1 MTERVYT
8 IKPSPGRQRG
18 PSFLDDL
25 NAAQREAASAADGP
39 TLVIAG
45 AGSGK
50 TRMLVYRVAWL
61 ISRGVPP
68 EQILLLTFTNRAA
81 REMVRRAE
89 GLLGS
94 VARRVVGGTFHG
106 VAARLLRPVAP
117 ALGYREAFGIID
129 PDDARLIMR
138 GCIGEL
144 GVATSKRRF
153 PKAQALLRVL
163 SKSINTG
170 AQFEELLCRM
180 HPNFAEVANAATAC
194 CVRYAER
201 KIDLNVMDFDDLLL
215 NWLRLLVEP
224 EHAEVAD
231 RVRQAFRY
239 VLVDEYQDTNLLQ
252 GELVDQMARD
262 HGNITVVGDDCQ
274 AIYSFRGAS
283 FDNILGFP
291 DRYPKAQTFRLED
304 NYRSTP
310 QILALANR
318 SIGHNVRQFEK
329 RLRPVRADGVLTA
342 VIPCQ
347 DPLQQA
353 AFVATRVLELRDEGV
368 PLGEQ
373 AVLYRAHRHAA
384 ELEVELRRRDIPYVV
399 RSGLRFFEQ
408 AHIKDVVAWL
418 KVVSNPDDELSW
430 RRVLLL
436 QPYIGD
442 AAAAR
447 ILAARRA
454 EAADPGAELRGRAQA
469 SWSKVRSLL
478 EFLAT
483 APPGPAL
490 QRILDG
496 GYADHLR
503 DRSPN
508 ARERIEDVKALA
520 GYAAAFDDI
529 GAFLDE
535 VSGITEV
542 AGQGFNERSP
552 SNEDEHLVLSTVH
565 RAKGLEWGSVFV
577 LGLSEGLFPLPWA
590 ARNERELEE
599 ERRLFYVAVTRA
611 QTDLHLTYPVF
622 GVGGLAGLERA
633 IVQQESRFI
642 QELRGEPHV
651 YETWRVA
658 EEGPR

>member
-1 MTERVYT
+1 MTGRVYT
-8 IKPSPGRQRG
+8 LKPTPGRRRG
-18 PSFLDDL
+18 PAFLDDL
-25 NAAQREAASAADGP
+25 NPAQREAATAPDGP

-89 GLLGS
+89 GLLGAT
-94 VARRVVGGTFHG
+94 ARRIVGGTFHG
-106 VAARLLRPVAP
+106 VGARLLRPHAA
-117 ALGYREAFGIID
+117 ALGYGSGFGIID
-129 PDDARLIMR
+129 PEDARLVMR
-138 GCIGEL
+138 SCIGDL
-144 GVATSKRRF
+144 GVASTRRRF
-153 PKAQALLRVL
+153 PKAQVLLRIL

-170 AQFEELLCRM
+170 AEFSELFCRM
-180 HPNFAEVANAATAC
+180 HPNFAEVSEAALAC

-215 NWLRLLVEP
+215 NWLRLLAEP
-224 EHAEVAD
+224 EHGEVAQQ
-231 RVRQAFRY
+231 VRQGFGH

-252 GELVDQMARD
+252 GELVDQMAKE
-262 HGNITVVGDDCQ
+262 HGSVTVVGDDCQ

-283 FDNILGFP
+283 FENILGFP
-291 DRYPKAQTFRLED
+291 ERYPQARTFRLED

-318 SIGHNVRQFEK
+318 AIGHNERQFEK
-329 RLRPVRADGVLTA
+329 RLRAVRSDGSLTA

-353 AFVATRVLELRDEGV
+353 AFVATRCLELRDEGV

-408 AHIKDVVAWL
+408 AHIKDAVAWL
-418 KVVSNPDDELSW
+418 KIVNNPADELSW

-442 AAAAR
+442 VAAAR
-447 ILAARRA
+447 IIAARRDGA
-454 EAADPGAELRGRAQA
+454 EPELRGRAA
-469 SWSKVRSLL
+469 MSWERVRSQLD
-478 EFLAT
+478 AMR
-483 APPGPAL
+483 AAGPSGAL
-490 QRILDG
+490 QTVLEG

-503 DRSPN
+503 DKSPN

-529 GAFLDE
+529 QGFLDE
-535 VSGITEV
+535 MSGITEV
-542 AGQGFNERSP
+542 AGQGFRDRSP
-552 SNEDEHLVLSTVH
+552 TNEDEHLVLSTVH
-565 RAKGLEWGSVFV
+565 RAKGLEWGAVFV
-577 LGLSEGLFPLPWA
+577 IGLSDGLFPLPWA
-590 ARNERELEE
+590 VRNERELEE

-611 QTDLHLTYPVF
+611 QTDLHLVYPVF
-622 GVGGLAGLERA
+622 GTGGLERA
-633 IVQQESRFI
+633 VVQQESPFS
-642 QELRGEPHV
+642 QELRGEPFV
-651 YETWRVA
+651 YETWRVE